1 MQYLLSKKVAVIT
14 GCNRGIGKSILTKFV
29 EQGAEIFACSRKED
43 KNFSDFCSELSKKFK
58 TRIHNIFF
66 DLNKAEEMKEA
77 LSKIKELSEKV
88 DILVN
93 NAGIIQTSLFQMTKI
108 EDMRKTF
115 EVNFFSTFLFS
126 QYIVKLMIKN
136 KSQSS
141 IINIS
146 SSAAIE
152 ANQGRS
158 AYASSKSALTT
169 LSKVMS
175 KELSNFNIRVNAIAP
190 GLTNTDMMQKSTSEK
205 YLSETINRISQ
216 KRVAEP
222 EEIANSV
229 LFLASD
235 LSSYINGQIIQ
246 VDGGLHE

>member
-14 GCNRGIGKSILTKFV
+14 GCNRGIGKSILTKFA

>member
-14 GCNRGIGKSILTKFV
+14 GCNRGIGKSILTKFA

-136 KSQSS
+136 KSQST

>member
-1 MQYLLSKKVAVIT
+1 
-14 GCNRGIGKSILTKFV
+14 
-29 EQGAEIFACSRKED
+29 
-43 KNFSDFCSELSKKFK
+43 
-58 TRIHNIFF
+58 
-66 DLNKAEEMKEA
+66 
-77 LSKIKELSEKV
+77 
-88 DILVN
+88 
-93 NAGIIQTSLFQMTKI
+93 MTKI
-108 EDMRKTF
+108 EDMRKIF
-115 EVNFFSTFLFS
+115 EINFFATFLFS

-158 AYASSKSALTT
+158 AYAASKSALTT

-175 KELSNFNIRVNAIAP
+175 KELSNFNIRVNIIAP
-190 GLTNTDMMQKSTSEK
+190 GLTNTDMMLKSTSEK

>member
-1 MQYLLSKKVAVIT
+1 MQNLLTKKVAVIT
-14 GCNRGIGKSILTKFV
+14 GCNRGIGKSILIKFA

-43 KNFSDFCSELSKKFK
+43 KKFSGFCLELSKKSK
-58 TRIHNIFF
+58 TKIHNVFF
-66 DLNKAEEMKEA
+66 DLNKAEEMRVA
-77 LSKIKELSEKV
+77 LSKIKEISENV
-88 DILVN
+88 DVLVN
-93 NAGIIQTSLFQMTKI
+93 NAGTIQTSLFQMTKI
-108 EDMRKTF
+108 EDMRKIF
-115 EVNFFSTFLFS
+115 EINFFATFLFS

-190 GLTNTDMMQKSTSEK
+190 SITKTDMFDQMDEK
-205 YLSETINRISQ
+205 ARNKLIESSAL
-216 KRVAEP
+216 KRPAEAVEVSNVA
-222 EEIANSV
+222 
-229 LFLASD
+229 LFLASN
-235 LSSYINGQIIQ
+235 LSSFITGQVLR
-246 VDGGLHE
+246 VDGGLTT

>member
-1 MQYLLSKKVAVIT
+1 MQNLLTKKVAVIT
-14 GCNRGIGKSILTKFV
+14 GCNRGIGKSILIKFA

-43 KNFSDFCSELSKKFK
+43 KKFSDFCLELSKKSK
-58 TRIHNIFF
+58 TKIHNVFF
-66 DLNKAEEMKEA
+66 DLNKAEEMRVA
-77 LSKIKELSEKV
+77 LSKIKEISEKV
-88 DILVN
+88 NILVN
-93 NAGIIQTSLFQMTKI
+93 NAGTIQTSLFQMTKI

-115 EVNFFSTFLFS
+115 EINFFATFLFS

-158 AYASSKSALTT
+158 AYASSKSALIT

-190 GLTNTDMMQKSTSEK
+190 GLTNTDMMQKSTSKK
-205 YLSETINRISQ
+205 YLSETINRTSQ

>member
-1 MQYLLSKKVAVIT
+1 MQYLLLKKVAVIT
-14 GCNRGIGKSILTKFV
+14 GCNRGIGKSILTKFA

>member
-1 MQYLLSKKVAVIT
+1 MQDLLSGKVAVVT
-14 GCNRGIGKSILTKFV
+14 GCNRGIGKSILIKFA

-43 KNFSDFCSELSKKFK
+43 KKFSDFCSELSKQYK
-58 TRIHNIFF
+58 TKIYNIFF
-66 DLNKAEEMKEA
+66 DLNKAEEMKES
-77 LSKIKELSEKV
+77 LLKIKELSAKI
-88 DILVN
+88 DILIN
-93 NAGIIQTSLFQMTKI
+93 NAGVIHTSLFQMTKI
-108 EDMRKTF
+108 EDLRKTF
-115 EVNFFSTFLFS
+115 ETNFFSTFLFT

-141 IINIS
+141 IINIT

-152 ANQGRS
+152 ANRGRS
-158 AYASSKSALTT
+158 AYASSKAALIT

-190 GLTNTDMMQKSTSEK
+190 GLTNTDMMQNSTDK
-205 YLSETINRISQ
+205 KHILETISRISQ
-216 KRVAEP
+216 KRIAEP
-222 EEIANSV
+222 EEIANSA

-235 LSSYINGQIIQ
+235 LSSYINGQVIR

>member
-1 MQYLLSKKVAVIT
+1 MQNLLTKKVAVIT
-14 GCNRGIGKSILTKFV
+14 GCNRGIGKSILIKFA

-43 KNFSDFCSELSKKFK
+43 KKFSDFCLELSKKSK
-58 TRIHNIFF
+58 TKIHNIFF
-66 DLNKAEEMKEA
+66 DLNKAEEMRLA
-77 LSKIKELSEKV
+77 LSKIKEISEKV

-93 NAGIIQTSLFQMTKI
+93 NAGTIQTSLFQMTKI
-108 EDMRKTF
+108 EDMRKIF
-115 EVNFFSTFLFS
+115 EINFFATFLFS

>member
-14 GCNRGIGKSILTKFV
+14 GCNRGIGKSILTKFT

>member
-14 GCNRGIGKSILTKFV
+14 GCNRGIGKSILTKFA

-58 TRIHNIFF
+58 NRMHNIFF